1 MKAKPSARNQI
12 SMNSRCCAH
21 QGEPRPFFTAHLHE
35 GEHTNTALCWTG
47 GADSALQ
54 SCMAWSVRSVA
65 TGAAMA
71 ALGMA
76 AAARPIHRIRQA
88 RRLEAIIG
96 DFRGFI
102 DALHGHLLS
111 VGIDAPRLGYEMD
124 HICYR
129 VDTKARYHQVLA
141 AIVPEFGCC
150 LVESMIGGRLS

>member
-1 MKAKPSARNQI
+1 MSSVAAAGQFYSSRARVRETYQHDASAGR
-12 SMNSRCCAH
+12 A
-21 QGEPRPFFTAHLHE
+21 GDFA
-35 GEHTNTALCWTG
+35 
-47 GADSALQ
+47 ALQ
-54 SCMAWSVRSVA
+54 SCMAWSARSVA
-65 TGAAMA
+65 TAAAMA

-129 VDTKARYHQVLA
+129 VDTKAGYHQVLA
-141 AIVPEFGCC
+141 AIVPELGTC
-150 LVESMIGGRLS
+150 LIESMIGAAA